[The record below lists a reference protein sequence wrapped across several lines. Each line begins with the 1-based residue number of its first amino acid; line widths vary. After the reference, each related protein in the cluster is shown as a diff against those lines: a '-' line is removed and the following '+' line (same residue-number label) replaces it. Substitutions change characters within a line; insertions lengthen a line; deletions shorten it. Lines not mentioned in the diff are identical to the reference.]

1 MLRPIRRVVHR
12 STSGRRVDPK
22 PIGVDFVAQL
32 SKLEEPIAVGNAC
45 GSALDDT
52 QALAALEAYR
62 VFGRIKAA
70 GDEPDWRAIRAASLD
85 ALADSKD
92 LRVLAHLAA
101 ATLRSDALPDAL
113 RVILLVDTW
122 LARYWAEVYPRLD
135 DDAIARRNALMFFA
149 DRLGIVDPLRRT
161 AVVKDARLG
170 SFSVRDFEI
179 ANGLLAAT
187 DPDAKPT
194 SNDLI
199 KSALSAA
206 DPRALTD
213 LSELALAAGSALQR
227 IESVMLERGGGS
239 NAVPKLDAL
248 LQVLQRM
255 QQMLAPYVLQPAE
268 PAASNLGESSS
279 VGSNGTVPKAQ
290 EVGTIAC
297 RQDVLRALDAVM
309 SYYRSNEP
317 GSLVPMLAERAK
329 RLVSMSFFEALAEVA
344 PEVVDPV
351 KKAVGVRD
359 PSV

>member
-1 MLRPIRRVVHR
+1 
-12 STSGRRVDPK
+12 VDPK
-22 PIGVDFVAQL
+22 PIGVDFVVQL
-32 SKLEEPIAVGNAC
+32 AELAEPIAVGNAC

-113 RVILLVDTW
+113 RVILLADTW
-122 LARYWAEVYPRLD
+122 LAQYWAEVYPRLD

-149 DRLGIVDPLRRT
+149 DRLGIVDPLRRM

-179 ANGLLAAT
+179 ANSLLAAT
-187 DPDAKPT
+187 DADAKPIST
-194 SNDLI
+194 DLI
-199 KSALSAA
+199 KSVLSAA

-213 LSELALAAGSALQR
+213 LSDLALAAASALQR

-268 PAASNLGESSS
+268 PAASDVGESA
-279 VGSNGTVPKAQ
+279 PKAQ
-290 EVGTIAC
+290 EVGTIAS

-309 SYYRSNEP
+309 SYYRINEP
-317 GSLVPMLAERAK
+317 GSLVPMIAERAK

-344 PEVVDPV
+344 PEVLDPV

>member
-1 MLRPIRRVVHR
+1 
-12 STSGRRVDPK
+12 VDAK

-32 SKLEEPIAVGNAC
+32 SRLAEPIAVGNAC

-101 ATLRSDALPDAL
+101 ATLRSDPLPDAL
-113 RVILLVDTW
+113 RVILLADTW
-122 LARYWAEVYPRLD
+122 LAQYWAEVYPRLD
-135 DDAIARRNALMFFA
+135 DDAVARRNALMFFA

-187 DPDAKPT
+187 DPNAKPI
-194 SNDLI
+194 SNDSI

-213 LSELALAAGSALQR
+213 LSDLALAAGGALQR
-227 IESVMLERGGGS
+227 IEAVMLERGGGS

-268 PAASNLGESSS
+268 PAASDVGESSS
-279 VGSNGTVPKAQ
+279 VGSNGTVSKAQ
-290 EVGTIAC
+290 EVGTIAS

-317 GSLVPMLAERAK
+317 GSLVPMLAERTK
-329 RLVSMSFFEALAEVA
+329 RLVSMNFLEALAEVA

>member
-1 MLRPIRRVVHR
+1 M
-12 STSGRRVDPK
+12 DPK

-32 SKLEEPIAVGNAC
+32 AQLAEPIAVDNAC

-70 GDEPDWRAIRAASLD
+70 GDEPDWRAIRAASMD

-101 ATLRSDALPDAL
+101 AALRNDALPDAL
-113 RVILLVDTW
+113 RVILLADTW
-122 LARYWAEVYPRLD
+122 LARYWTEVYPRLD

-149 DRLGIVDPLRRT
+149 DRLGIVDPLRRM

-179 ANGLLAAT
+179 ANSLLAAT
-187 DPDAKPT
+187 DPDAKPI

-213 LSELALAAGSALQR
+213 LSDLALAAAGALQR
-227 IESVMLERGGGS
+227 IEAIMLERGGGS

-268 PAASNLGESSS
+268 PAASAAGESSS
-279 VGSNGTVPKAQ
+279 VGTAGTAQRAQ
-290 EVGTIAC
+290 EVGTIAS

>member
-1 MLRPIRRVVHR
+1 M
-12 STSGRRVDPK
+12 K

-32 SKLEEPIAVGNAC
+32 SRLAEPIAVGSAC
-45 GSALDDT
+45 GSSLDDT

-70 GDEPDWRAIRAASLD
+70 GDEADWRAIRAASLD

-113 RVILLVDTW
+113 RVILLADTW
-122 LARYWAEVYPRLD
+122 LAQYWVEVYPRLD

-161 AVVKDARLG
+161 PVVKDARLG

-179 ANGLLAAT
+179 ANGLLAAI
-187 DPDAKPT
+187 DPDAKAI
-194 SNDLI
+194 SNDSI
-199 KSALSAA
+199 KSALLAA
-206 DPRALTD
+206 DPRTLTD
-213 LSELALAAGSALQR
+213 LSDLALAAANALQR
-227 IESVMLERGGGS
+227 IEAVMLERGGGS

-255 QQMLAPYVLQPAE
+255 QQMLAPYVLQPAD
-268 PAASNLGESSS
+268 PAVSDVGESSS
-279 VGSNGTVPKAQ
+279 AGAVDGGTAPKAQ
-290 EVGTIAC
+290 EVATIAS

>member
-1 MLRPIRRVVHR
+1 
-12 STSGRRVDPK
+12 VDPK
-22 PIGVDFVAQL
+22 PIGVDLAAQL
-32 SKLEEPIAVGNAC
+32 TKLAEPIAVDDAC
-45 GSALDDT
+45 GRSLDDT

-70 GDEPDWRAIRAASLD
+70 GDEPDWRAIRAASLA

-101 ATLRSDALPDAL
+101 AALRSDSLPDAL
-113 RVILLVDTW
+113 RVILLADTW
-122 LARYWAEVYPRLD
+122 LARYWTEVYPRLD

-170 SFSVRDFEI
+170 SFCVRDFEI
-179 ANGLLAAT
+179 ANSLLAPT
-187 DPDAKPT
+187 DPDPKPI
-194 SNDLI
+194 SNELI
-199 KSALSAA
+199 KSALAAA
-206 DPRALTD
+206 DPRSLTD
-213 LSELALAAGSALQR
+213 LSDLALAAASALQR
-227 IESVMLERGGGS
+227 IEAVMLERGGGS
-239 NAVPKLDAL
+239 IAVPKLDAL

-255 QQMLAPYVLQPAE
+255 QQMLAPYVLRPAE
-268 PAASNLGESSS
+268 PTASDARESSS
-279 VGSNGTVPKAQ
+279 AASTGTRPKAE
-290 EVGTIAC
+290 EVGTIAS

>member
-1 MLRPIRRVVHR
+1 MDL
-12 STSGRRVDPK
+12 K
-22 PIGVDFVAQL
+22 PSGVDLAARLLQL
-32 SKLEEPIAVGNAC
+32 AEPLTVESPC
-45 GSALDDT
+45 GGSLDDT

-70 GDEPDWRAIRAASLD
+70 GDEPDWRALRAASLA

-101 ATLRSDALPDAL
+101 VALRIDTLPDAL
-113 RVILLVDTW
+113 RVILLADTW
-122 LARYWAEVYPRLD
+122 LDRYWAEVYPRLD

-149 DRLGIVDPLRRT
+149 DRLGIIDPLRRA

-170 SFSVRDFEI
+170 SFCVRDFEI
-179 ANGLLAAT
+179 ANSLLAT
-187 DPDAKPT
+187 KEPDPKPI

-199 KSALSAA
+199 KSALAAA
-206 DPRALTD
+206 DPGALTE
-213 LSELALAAGSALQR
+213 LAGLALAAANALQR
-227 IESVMLERGGGS
+227 IEAVMLGRGGGS
-239 NAVPKLDAL
+239 SAVPKLDGL

-255 QQMLAPYVLQPAE
+255 HQMLAPYVVQPVE
-268 PAASNLGESSS
+268 PASDGAGESTAGASA
-279 VGSNGTVPKAQ
+279 GTAPKAQ
-290 EVGTIAC
+290 EVGTIAS

-329 RLVSMSFFEALAEVA
+329 RLVSMNFFEALAEVA

>member
-1 MLRPIRRVVHR
+1 
-12 STSGRRVDPK
+12 VDPK
-22 PIGVDFVAQL
+22 PIGVDLVAQL
-32 SKLEEPIAVGNAC
+32 SRLAEPIAVGNAC

-101 ATLRSDALPDAL
+101 ATLRSDALPDVL
-113 RVILLVDTW
+113 RVILLADTW
-122 LARYWAEVYPRLD
+122 LAQYWAEVYPRLD

-187 DPDAKPT
+187 DPGAKPI

-206 DPRALTD
+206 DPHALTD
-213 LSELALAAGSALQR
+213 LSDLALAAGSALQR
-227 IESVMLERGGGS
+227 IEAVMLERGGGT

-255 QQMLAPYVLQPAE
+255 QQMLAPYVLQPAV
-268 PAASNLGESSS
+268 PAPSNVGESSS
-279 VGSNGTVPKAQ
+279 VGSNGTVPIAQ
-290 EVGTIAC
+290 EVGTIAS